1 MTKARVGRASGFTL
15 LETLV
20 AVTVFGFVLLA
31 IQQGVR
37 YGLLAWETESRVI
50 SRSADLDNVDRA
62 LRGLV
67 ARMDPGS
74 QTDPPQL
81 AGERSRFS
89 FTTDLPTQAGTG
101 LYRHVDVIL
110 SVDAAHRLVMGW
122 TPHLH
127 ARGRPALSALSE
139 VTLLT
144 GVRAVRFTYLHPNG
158 SGHTGWGDNWA
169 GLYLPRLVRIH
180 LEFPSGDERHWPDIV
195 GKPERD
201 RPRE

>member
-15 LETLV
+15 VEVLI
-20 AVTVFGFVLLA
+20 AVTVFGFVLLE

-37 YGLLAWETESRVI
+37 YGFLALETESRLS
-50 SRSADLDNVDRA
+50 SRTADLDTVDRT

-81 AGERSRFS
+81 AGDRSRFN
-89 FTTDLPTQAGTG
+89 FTTDLPAQAGAG

-127 ARGRPALSALSE
+127 ARERRASFTLSE
-139 VTLLT
+139 VTMLT
-144 GVRAVRFTYLHPNG
+144 GVQALRFTYLNPSG
-158 SGHTGWGDNWA
+158 SGHTGWSENWT

-195 GKPERD
+195 AKPEQD
-201 RPRE
+201 RPRD

>member
-1 MTKARVGRASGFTL
+1 M
-15 LETLV
+15 
-20 AVTVFGFVLLA
+20 LLA

-81 AGERSRFS
+81 AGDGSRFS
-89 FTTDLPTQAGTG
+89 FTTDLPTQAGTS

-144 GVRAVRFTYLHPNG
+144 GVQAVRFTYLYPNG

>member
-15 LETLV
+15 LEVLIAV
-20 AVTVFGFVLLA
+20 AVFGFVLLE

-37 YGLLAWETESRVI
+37 YGLLALTTESRLTG
-50 SRSADLDNVDRA
+50 RSADLDTVDRT
-62 LRGLV
+62 LRGLI

-81 AGERSRFS
+81 AGDSSRFS
-89 FTTDLPTQAGTG
+89 FTTDLPTQTGAG

-127 ARGRPALSALSE
+127 ARVRPALSALSE
-139 VTLLT
+139 ATMLT
-144 GVRAVRFTYLHPNG
+144 GVKSVRFTYLNPSG
-158 SGHTGWGDNWA
+158 SGHTGWSENWT

-195 GKPERD
+195 GKPEQD
-201 RPRE
+201 RPRD